1 MLRGIVVATTLLI
14 WSGAGAAPGPDSGT
28 RLLVPGWAQTNV
40 AQNEEPTPPP
50 VDSEDPTA
58 PTTTPPASPEEPGG
72 KPGEEPAPAGAPTPG
87 EPPAPPAATA
97 SGAPKVTYGAGM
109 HLRGLFVPTWFLGM
123 FLDASTPLNSVAL
136 GGEFVRRKG
145 NFDIVAS
152 MNFGFY
158 SPENGNYLGNGKNP
172 AIDTDY
178 IEFRN
183 LNLLAFDVAFIG
195 HHYFLPWLSL
205 VYGAGLGFGI
215 VLGDIMRVSNGPQC
229 TAENVSD
236 INKCYPVG
244 IDLNNRDKWLSDHTC
259 TGPDSPGAPCQ
270 YREPDVWPV
279 VPIVHLLLG
288 VNFKINEQF
297 SVRVDGGFHDAFY
310 FGAAGHYFFW

>member
-1 MLRGIVVATTLLI
+1 MLRGIVTTSLVLVLL
-14 WSGAGAAPGPDSGT
+14 AVLPAA
-28 RLLVPGWAQTNV
+28 VMAQDD
-40 AQNEEPTPPP
+40 EEP
-50 VDSEDPTA
+50 
-58 PTTTPPASPEEPGG
+58 PAPGG
-72 KPGEEPAPAGAPTPG
+72 KVPPTGEPVGSSDEPVGTTDPGAPAAQPAG
-87 EPPAPPAATA
+87 EPPAPPAATVA
-97 SGAPKVTYGAGM
+97 AQPKVSYGAGM
-109 HLRGLFVPTWFLGM
+109 HLRGIFVPTWFLGM

-158 SPENGNYLGNGKNP
+158 SPDDGNYLGNGKNP
-172 AIDTDY
+172 GIDTDY
-178 IEFRN
+178 IQFRN

-215 VLGDIMRVSNGPQC
+215 VLGEVLRISNSGC
-229 TAENVSD
+229 THDNVSD
-236 INKCYPVG
+236 IDSCYPVG
-244 IDLNNRDKWLSDHTC
+244 MDLSDRDGWLAEHTC
-259 TGPDSPGAPCQ
+259 SGPDSPGAPCQ
-270 YREPDVWPV
+270 YKEDDVWPV
-279 VPIVHLLLG
+279 LPIVHVLLG

-297 SVRVDGGFHDAFY
+297 SVRVDGGFHNAFY

>member
-1 MLRGIVVATTLLI
+1 MLRGIVVVTTLMI
-14 WSGAGAAPGPDSGT
+14 WTGAAAEPGQHLGQ
-28 RLLVPGWAQTNV
+28 RLLTPEALRV
-40 AQNEEPTPPP
+40 AQNEEPADTEEPTPPTGVGAETP
-50 VDSEDPTA
+50 
-58 PTTTPPASPEEPGG
+58 TPPAGEPGG
-72 KPGEEPAPAGAPTPG
+72 VPGEEPTPAGAPTPG
-87 EPPAPPAATA
+87 EPPAPPAATVT
-97 SGAPKVTYGAGM
+97 GAPKVSYGAGM
-109 HLRGLFVPTWFLGM
+109 HLRGLFVPTWFLNM

-145 NFDIVAS
+145 DFDIVAS

-178 IEFRN
+178 IEFRG

-195 HHYFLPWLSL
+195 HHYFLPWLSMI
-205 VYGAGLGFGI
+205 YGAGLGFGI
-215 VLGDIMRVSNGPQC
+215 VLGDIYRISNGPQC
-229 TAENVSD
+229 THENVSGTGE
-236 INKCYPVG
+236 CYPVG
-244 IDLNNRDKWLSDHTC
+244 MDLNNRDSWLSNHTC
-259 TGPDSPGAPCQ
+259 AGPDSPGAPCQ
-270 YREPDVWPV
+270 YKEPDVWPV

-297 SVRVDGGFHDAFY
+297 SVRVDGGFHNAFY